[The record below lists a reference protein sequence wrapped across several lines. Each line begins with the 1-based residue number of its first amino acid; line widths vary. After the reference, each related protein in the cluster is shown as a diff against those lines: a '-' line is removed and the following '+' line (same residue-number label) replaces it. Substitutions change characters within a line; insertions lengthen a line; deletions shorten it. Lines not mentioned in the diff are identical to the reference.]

1 MFLLMGRE
9 RPDMFDVAS
18 GECELVDFLLTRFD
32 PIDLK
37 TKIKFDPSAN
47 VDEQFVPSKEQ
58 PEPIALLPDQP
69 EPERQAISLEL
80 NLNRPLPAQS
90 QVDASD
96 PGDGYHA
103 PPEFQ
108 IEGEQLERSPE
119 VEEQSEDGEPAV
131 QQSQPPTHPTSMGPD
146 WLTLM
151 EEFNKARQRY
161 HEEVAVEKK
170 PDEPT

>member
-1 MFLLMGRE
+1 
-9 RPDMFDVAS
+9 MFDVAS

-47 VDEQFVPSKEQ
+47 VDEQFAPSKE
-58 PEPIALLPDQP
+58 PEPAPLIVSQP
-69 EPERQAISLEL
+69 EPERQPISLEL
-80 NLNRPLPAQS
+80 NLNRPLPSNPEEAVATS
-90 QVDASD
+90 SE
-96 PGDGYHA
+96 DGYRTSA
-103 PPEFQ
+103 T
-108 IEGEQLERSPE
+108 SPE
-119 VEEQSEDGEPAV
+119 VDQNDSMESGDEEQSSEAEDASSEPV
-131 QQSQPPTHPTSMGPD
+131 RPTSMGPD

-170 PDEPT
+170 PDETP